1 MALINCPECSKE
13 VSDMALACPH
23 CGFGVAGYIE
33 KERIAQ
39 QELADEQKRQEK
51 KQQELERRQEL
62 ARTIKSKMDSAAESA
77 RSKVD
82 SVAEKVKSAKSAK
95 SAPKQLHQCGKK
107 SFWILVPLLP
117 YAVITAALP
126 YIRDYFVRKQI
137 GMLPEGDTFI
147 SWFSRNVWPMLP
159 MLTVAVLTLLVLPCI
174 FYIVAN
180 HVKNIKCARVLLLL
194 GTVYYALL
202 FALTVVS
209 AVVNYFDI
217 TILLRFLIP
226 LCAYGALFYKAVH
239 GKK

>member
-77 RSKVD
+77 RSKAD
-82 SVAEKVKSAKSAK
+82 SVAEKVKNAK

-117 YAVITAALP
+117 YVVIAAALP

-180 HVKNIKCARVLLLL
+180 QVKNTKCAKKLLIL